1 MSTVP
6 NGKGGGFS
14 PISSKS
20 KMASGYLKLKIIC
33 IIKYIFNILK
43 NMLKIYEKIK
53 IREETMDLHGFPQEV
68 HTAGFS
74 SKQWVCKCVGVS

>member
-20 KMASGYLKLKIIC
+20 KMASGYLKLKIIY

-43 NMLKIYEKIK
+43 NMLKIYK
-53 IREETMDLHGFPQEV
+53 RRLR
-68 HTAGFS
+68 
-74 SKQWVCKCVGVS
+74 